1 MVLKRTSS
9 KMVCWCKGLIEGRST
24 EVEKVYKL
32 MQPSLQKQ
40 GNGLFCLQKVF
51 TVKHR
56 FLRI

>member
-40 GNGLFCLQKVF
+40 GNGLVCLQKVF